1 MVSQRRG
8 RKPAPVEEIVV
19 AAHPSTDLGS
29 DIELVKAA
37 LLYGDRVRLVSPA
50 AVYLSAVQSIKD
62 LPYYKLALLLRDAGI
77 VSIPEPALGK
87 FKKLA
92 DRRNLSTKHLQ
103 ERRRL
108 EREVKPVR

>member
-50 AVYLSAVQSIKD
+50 AVYLSAVQSMKD
-62 LPYYKLALLLRDAGI
+62 LP
-77 VSIPEPALGK
+77 
-87 FKKLA
+87 
-92 DRRNLSTKHLQ
+92 
-103 ERRRL
+103 
-108 EREVKPVR
+108 